1 MQGKT
6 SPRDRDAL
14 RRQRALYYALKSSDD
29 AFFSFIPRQQLF
41 YALNKSYQ
49 PGAKRPRR
57 PTRYDCQTQHT
68 GTLEW
73 RLLASADAPLNL
85 WESGTVL
92 KWIARSAVPGGSA
105 QASGR
110 ALRAAVNMWHA
121 AEYWNSIMDGRV
133 TFRYAE
139 DITSANININ
149 IILQPGPITRGFFPN
164 NNAVINALSYGPVA
178 GYWDFVHELAH
189 VVGLPHEN
197 THAVHPEWSR
207 NLYTNTNTS
216 NAHSAKNNSI
226 WLGTCDTHSVAGY
239 HAANSASENDTLVIR
254 NAYDSL
260 QDGQVLSAT
269 IGSGKVATHLST
281 VVRRISPLSDD

>member
-139 DITSANININ
+139 DITSANINIPLHEYEY
-149 IILQPGPITRGFFPN
+149 LQCTQCEKQQHMAGDVRY
-164 NNAVINALSYGPVA
+164 ALRRR
-178 GYWDFVHELAH
+178 L
-189 VVGLPHEN
+189 
-197 THAVHPEWSR
+197 SR
-207 NLYTNTNTS
+207 R
-216 NAHSAKNNSI
+216 
-226 WLGTCDTHSVAGY
+226 
-239 HAANSASENDTLVIR
+239 EFR
-254 NAYDSL
+254 
-260 QDGQVLSAT
+260 
-269 IGSGKVATHLST
+269 
-281 VVRRISPLSDD
+281 VRK